1 MTGPQPFRDYP
12 PIPSLS
18 SRLLTVAADV
28 ALTCGIVALAYF
40 FADWLA
46 SVVVAL

>member
-1 MTGPQPFRDYP
+1 MIGPVPHRDYP

-28 ALTCGIVALAYF
+28 ALTCGIVALAYGV
-40 FADWLA
+40 AVGLA
-46 SVVVAL
+46 ELMF